1 MKMYLTISMTL
12 LLALATPSCRSTV
25 TATSL
30 SKKAQGFATSVRN
43 DDSSCMVMLH
53 RFHYRPDRRITF
65 FSGTRPNA
73 VLQPIEISR
82 AEMIRMVDWFAA
94 KGLLDKT
101 DGLPCGKVVG
111 WYLVVTAGKEHR
123 VERFLGIGQLDLLK
137 QPDVLGVRSVLKRK
151 TGKRWDTFV
160 AQVREEAAPN
170 N

>member
-1 MKMYLTISMTL
+1 MKRYSTISMTL
-12 LLALATPSCRSTV
+12 LLALAVSSCKSVDPT
-25 TATSL
+25 TGL
-30 SKKAQGFATSVRN
+30 SEKARGFAVSVRN
-43 DDSSCMVMLH
+43 DSANCVVMLH
-53 RFHYRPDRRITF
+53 RFHYSPERRITF
-65 FSGTRPNA
+65 FSGTQPNV

-101 DGLPCGKVVG
+101 DGLPYGKVVG

-160 AQVREEAAPN
+160 AQVQEEAAPN